1 VFPAGGEGLYLVVDD
16 KNKFR
21 EDNFQKAMSVL
32 QAPPEIEEKN
42 SGRKTKRKST
52 NSLQTDLVKIIRLVP

>member
-1 VFPAGGEGLYLVVDD
+1 LVVDD